1 MPIRTNRG
9 RAAVYRKLWAW
20 PLRSPKHLVMA
31 TVLLVALAA
40 VVGYLVPRAT
50 APLAGDRSGEPTVT
64 LSNGVL
70 VTITPGAGGPAPGAP
85 SRQSGS
91 ASGQPSVSST
101 SPLPR
106 ATTPVPSSAPAAPEA
121 LAVAEA
127 WARAWVNHPSG
138 MTNDEWIAQL
148 VPLTTEEFLPQLRSV
163 DPVNIPSTAVVGKA
177 EPVTASA
184 RAVDATIATDGAL
197 LRLTVIAT
205 DAGWRVSAFNRAD

>member
-20 PLRSPKHLVMA
+20 PLRSPRHLVVA
-31 TVLLVALAA
+31 AVLLVALAA

-50 APLAGDRSGEPTVT
+50 GPLSGDSARPTVT

-70 VTITPGAGGPAPGAP
+70 VTITPGAGAPVGGA
-85 SRQSGS
+85 QSGS
-91 ASGQPSVSST
+91 AGTATNRTTPSST
-101 SPLPR
+101 SPVPR

-127 WARAWVNHPSG
+127 WARAWVNHPTG

-163 DPVNIPSTAVVGKA
+163 DPVNIPSTSVIGKA
-177 EPVTASA
+177 EPVTASV

-205 DAGWRVSAFNRAD
+205 DTGWRVSAFNRAD